1 MFDDYEI
8 DGLMKSSRGLF
19 EISTG
24 GVKATLRY
32 GHFLILVYCNQ
43 QDQLLPKIHKNVK
56 NDKTISL
63 FNLIDNLI
71 VKHYIQS
78 VREGPICFRGFIFH
92 IIH

>member
-1 MFDDYEI
+1 MFCFI
-8 DGLMKSSRGLF
+8 NFMF
-19 EISTG
+19 IHQN
-24 GVKATLRY
+24 VFQAN
-32 GHFLILVYCNQ
+32 FLILVYCNQ